1 MQPNKHRRFKM
12 TQITETFLFNDF
24 DLVWK
29 NLIDQKSSYLP
40 VITNKMNYPVDIFTT
55 DDGIQFEIAAIG
67 KEKSDIE
74 ILTEGETLRIKYD
87 KTIVPHRDFI
97 HKGIAKRSFDF
108 AWKISKELDLMK
120 AEANMDKGLLT
131 ITVPYAKDRAQ
142 KQIFIK

>member
-1 MQPNKHRRFKM
+1 M
-12 TQITETFLFNDF
+12 TQLTETFLYNDF

-29 NLIDQKSSYLP
+29 NLFDQKSSYLP

-55 DDGIQFEIAAIG
+55 DTGIQFEIAAVG
-67 KEKSDIE
+67 KDKSDIE

-87 KTIVPHRDFI
+87 KVDGPKREFI
-97 HKGIAKRSFDF
+97 HKGIARRSFDF
-108 AWKISKELDLMK
+108 AWKISKELDLAK

-131 ITVPYAKDRAQ
+131 ITIPYAKDRAP